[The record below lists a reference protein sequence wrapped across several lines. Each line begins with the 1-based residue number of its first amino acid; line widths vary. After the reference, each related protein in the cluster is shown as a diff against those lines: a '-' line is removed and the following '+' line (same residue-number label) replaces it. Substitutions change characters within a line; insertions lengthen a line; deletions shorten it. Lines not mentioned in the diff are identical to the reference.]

1 MKSKKIPQK
10 SKIILNFMNSQ
21 PDITE
26 LNISRIASSDLYPVH
41 MYSNNISH
49 GYYAYVFSMLLLYAI
64 AFPYVY
70 NLSVLYIVLC

>member
-1 MKSKKIPQK
+1 MKSKIIQQT

-21 PDITE
+21 PDIE
-26 LNISRIASSDLYPVH
+26 LNISRIASSDLFPVH

-49 GYYAYVFSMLLLYAI
+49 GYHAYVFSMLLFYPI